1 MIVQSMFNTVN
12 GYLNFTVPIVFM
24 IIFQTVFVCGIGM
37 LMNDWFWKKKY
48 PFPLALG
55 ARHPMY
61 FLAMYA
67 PFFFLSLFWIL
78 FIEGS
83 HSPSM
88 GELIQKTCRA
98 RLSFQ

>member
-1 MIVQSMFNTVN
+1 
-12 GYLNFTVPIVFM
+12 
-24 IIFQTVFVCGIGM
+24 
-37 LMNDWFWKKKY
+37 MNDWFWKKKY

-78 FIEGS
+78 FIEGQS
-83 HSPSM
+83 FSFM
-88 GELIQKTCRA
+88 G
-98 RLSFQ
+98 